1 MDQVGGIAVMCGDIG
16 DPMAPAVPTSNA
28 SFRAQVST
36 SEAAARHILDALA
49 ESFDSTH
56 VVVAASADRDGGWS
70 VSLHFR
76 EAPNQTAVRALV
88 ALAAGPK
95 TANALAFET
104 VGATDWVQASL
115 AGLTPVAAGRFMVHG
130 AHDRGR
136 VPPNRIGIEIEAAL
150 AFGTGHHGTTRG
162 CLMALDRLAKRRP
175 KGAGSKASVLD
186 LGTGSGVLAIAA
198 ARSLRRPVL
207 ASDNDARAVRAAR
220 ANARLNRTG
229 AAVEVIRAD
238 GFTARR
244 FRARAPFDLIFAN
257 ILLGPLRRMAT
268 PMARLLGSNGCV
280 VLSGLLAAQASAA
293 LAAYRARGLVLEH
306 RIALDGWVTLVL
318 RAPSRSLPGKRG
330 RLKMGAVAARRH
342 GQ

>member
-1 MDQVGGIAVMCGDIG
+1 MCGDI
-16 DPMAPAVPTSNA
+16 DDQMAAPVSTANA
-28 SFRAQVST
+28 SFCALLST
-36 SEAAARHILDALA
+36 SEAKARHILDALA

-56 VVVAASADRDGGWS
+56 VVVAASEERDGRWT

-76 EAPNQTAVRALV
+76 EAPNETAVRALV
-88 ALAAGPK
+88 GLAAGAE
-95 TANALAFET
+95 TANALVFET

-115 AGLTPVAAGRFMVHG
+115 QGLTPVEAGRFIVHG

-136 VPPNRIGIEIEAAL
+136 VPANRIGIEIEAAL

-162 CLMALDRLAKRRP
+162 CLLALDRLAKRRP
-175 KGAGSKASVLD
+175 NGGGSARVLD

-198 ARSLRRPVL
+198 ARALHRGVL
-207 ASDNDARAVRAAR
+207 ASDNDPRAVRAAR

-229 AAVEVIRAD
+229 ALVEVIRAD

-257 ILLGPLRRMAT
+257 ILLGPLKRMAT
-268 PMARLLGSNGCV
+268 PMARLIGANGCV

-293 LAAYRARGLVLEH
+293 LAAYRVHGLVLEH
-306 RIALDGWVTLVL
+306 RVQLEGWATLVL
-318 RAPSRSLPGKRG
+318 RRRQLRAP
-330 RLKMGAVAARRH
+330 RH